1 MSDPHRDTSIVTAG
15 LPLDEARS
23 AMVLVHGRGATAESI
38 LTLVP
43 ELTAGG
49 AAEGFAF
56 LAPQAAGNTWYP
68 YSFLAEIESN
78 EPYLSSALAALGRLL
93 ARVGEAGVPPERT
106 VLLGFSQGACL
117 SLEYAARHA
126 RRYGGVAGLTGGL
139 IGPPGSLDSFED
151 RYSGSGAGG
160 SLDGTPILVASGDPD
175 PHVPRRRVEES
186 AAILSRLGAAVDLR
200 FYPGMGHTINQDE
213 LERVRAMMHAAAV
226 SGGGAGGAG

>member
-1 MSDPHRDTSIVTAG
+1 MASSDPHRDLAVLTAG
-15 LPLDEARS
+15 RPLEGARA

-43 ELTAGG
+43 ELAAGG

-78 EPYLSSALAALGRLL
+78 EPYLSSALTALGRLL
-93 ARVGEAGVPPERT
+93 VRVGEAGVPPERT
-106 VLLGFSQGACL
+106 LLLGFSQGACL

-139 IGPPGSLDSFED
+139 IGPPGSLDSPED
-151 RYSGSGAGG
+151 HYFG

-175 PHVPRRRVEES
+175 PHVPRRRVEET

-200 FYPGMGHTINQDE
+200 IYPGMGHTINEDE
-213 LERVRAMMHAAAV
+213 LERVRAMMRVAAV
-226 SGGGAGGAG
+226 SGSGASGAG